1 MPQQFRRDTGL
12 QRAQHPDFKAVR
24 AAFDGLRITS
34 GQHVQPV
41 LVLDN
46 LLLNS
51 KKLAPVFRNLRL
63 ETAHRQLR
71 HTGSGLFDPDRFQR
85 LLLHL
90 QHPSI
95 NGQLAIQG
103 QQIVVGFGN
112 LGDEVRHHEIPPLL
126 RGEVALDSG
135 ISLVAQLPPDVDL
148 PVQIG
153 RNAVVR
159 QRIGKPLSGLNF
171 EILFD
176 RPVARVAR
184 NFVDPCG
191 APKPDK
197 G

>member
-1 MPQQFRRDTGL
+1 M
-12 QRAQHPDFKAVR
+12 
-24 AAFDGLRITS
+24 
-34 GQHVQPV
+34 
-41 LVLDN
+41 
-46 LLLNS
+46 LLNR
-51 KKLAPVFRNLRL
+51 KKLAPVFGNLRL
-63 ETAHRQLR
+63 ETAHSQLR
-71 HTGSGLFDPDRFQR
+71 HSGGGLFDPDRFKR

-112 LGDEVRHHEIPPLL
+112 LGDKVSHHEIPPLL